1 MRSME
6 RRHTHF
12 GPILCLG
19 VTAILALSAA
29 SPHAAEPSTKSRAAP
44 ARIVSL
50 NLCTDEL
57 VLQLADRSKIAS
69 ITWLS
74 RDPISAN
81 VVDLAA
87 DVPINHGLAEEII
100 PLNPDLIVAGT
111 FTARTAVAML
121 KQTGF
126 PVTEFSVARNIDD
139 VRKGIR
145 KMAALVGEPAR
156 GEALVASFDQR
167 LASVG
172 TTVPVR
178 RPTALVFNANGF
190 TVGAGTLVDDIMT
203 RAGLDNVAAHMNLG
217 NYTQVPLE
225 TVVRSDVDVLIISA
239 RRDGPPSLATA
250 LLDHPVLAKLSPK
263 THIVILPTNLWS
275 CGGPEVAEAIARLR
289 AVADDIRNGKAS
301 Q

>member
-1 MRSME
+1 ME
-6 RRHTHF
+6 RRYPHF
-12 GPILCLG
+12 GPIRRFG

-29 SPHAAEPSTKSRAAP
+29 SLHAAELPSKPQAAP

-57 VLQLADRSKIAS
+57 VLRLADHSKIAS

-74 RDPISAN
+74 KDPISAN

-87 DVPINHGLAEEII
+87 EVPINHGLAEEII

-111 FTARTAVAML
+111 FTTRTAVAML
-121 KQTGF
+121 KATHF
-126 PVTEFSVARNIDD
+126 PVTEFTVARNIAD
-139 VRKGIR
+139 VRTGIR
-145 KMAALVGEPAR
+145 KMAELIGEPAR

-167 LASVG
+167 LASIG
-172 TTVPVR
+172 DSVPAR

-203 RAGLDNVAAHMNLG
+203 RAGLDNVAAHMKLG
-217 NYTQVPLE
+217 NYSQLPLE
-225 TVVRSDVDVLIISA
+225 IAVRGDVDVLIVSA

-250 LLDHPVLAKLSPK
+250 LLDHPVLSKLGPR
-263 THIVILPTNLWS
+263 THIVVLPTNLWS

-289 AVADDIRNGKAS
+289 AVADDISNGKAS